1 MSRPGL
7 TSKYQ
12 RVYKTNKI
20 KQDFWF
26 SPNIVKHYLLLLAF
40 EQTNFYE
47 TKNFIFMFDLK

>member
-12 RVYKTNKI
+12 RIYKTNKI